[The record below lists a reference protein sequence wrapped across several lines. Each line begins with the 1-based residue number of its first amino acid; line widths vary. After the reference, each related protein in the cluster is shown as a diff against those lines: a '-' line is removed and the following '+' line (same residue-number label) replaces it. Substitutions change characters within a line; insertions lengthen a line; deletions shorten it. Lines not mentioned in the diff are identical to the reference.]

1 MRSMI
6 ARAATKLFL
15 TEGFERTSMRRIAD
29 AIDYTP
35 GALYS
40 YFEDKDEILLVIHNE
55 AFDQLYAA
63 LRKADEV
70 ADPFEALVR
79 CGELYL
85 TFALENPQLYDLMF
99 IMDATGNQILETKDW
114 RPGLRSYDLL
124 RRRVYA
130 AMADGALP
138 DGNPEAVS
146 FAMWAS
152 VHGLA
157 ALVIRNRCPMIAPEA
172 LPGMV
177 RAAFTSLM
185 DGLKKGA
192 LANHG
197 GGGVMLPPFV
207 ALADVGASPLGFL
220 GHSISTDIP
229 ANAGE
234 AAALPPTASAKPRSP
249 QARTP
254 QPPRAKARGAQAP
267 RPAPARR
274 SARRRD

>member
-1 MRSMI
+1 MI

-15 TEGFERTSMRRIAD
+15 TEGYERTSMRRIAE

-55 AFDQLYAA
+55 AFDRLHATLSEA
-63 LRKADEV
+63 ERV
-70 ADPFEALVR
+70 ADPYEALVR

-85 TFALENPQLYDLMF
+85 SFALENPQLYDLMF
-99 IMDATGNQILETKDW
+99 IMDATGNHILETKDW

-130 AMADGALP
+130 AMAAGALP

-157 ALVIRNRCPMIAPEA
+157 ALVIRNRCPMVAPEA

-177 RAAFTSLM
+177 RAAFMALM
-185 DGLKKGA
+185 DGLERGA
-192 LANHG
+192 RAERG
-197 GGGVMLPPFV
+197 GAGVMLPPFV

-220 GHSISTDIP
+220 GHSLSSD
-229 ANAGE
+229 
-234 AAALPPTASAKPRSP
+234 L
-249 QARTP
+249 
-254 QPPRAKARGAQAP
+254 
-267 RPAPARR
+267 
-274 SARRRD
+274 